1 MFGKKKA
8 VESDHENQIG
18 KPATALGRSCL
29 LFSILLGALG
39 VILLII
45 GAAKLQHRL
54 YSLGTLRGAKSSAYG
69 TYNDAFQ
76 SAHYT
81 PYPDSTTRQWQFVWF
96 LISASVFVFAMTTL
110 LTSSAVR
117 ILQWSAALIG
127 LHVYVLVYCTYGI
140 DTFLWINHN
149 KVVRGVFGKA
159 AIGLTLAGLFTM
171 AVAHGLCILSLGL
184 IPNKRHLDN
193 RYVQGSSI
201 NERIIEKQVAV
212 PVAASRDS
220 AHETQESHFERRETP
235 TFTNNPAQPVRVHM
249 GGTTNTTGATEL
261 GARRY

>member
-1 MFGKKKA
+1 MFGKKKTS
-8 VESDHENQIG
+8 ESDHENQIG

-29 LFSILLGALG
+29 LLSLLLGALG

-45 GAAKLQHRL
+45 GAAMLQHRL
-54 YSLGTLRGAKSSAYG
+54 KKLGALRGAASSSYG

-81 PYPDSTTRQWQFVWF
+81 PYPDSTSRQWQFVWF
-96 LISASVFVFAMTTL
+96 LIAASAFVFTLTLL

-117 ILQWSAALIG
+117 ILQWSPALIG

-149 KVVRGVFGKA
+149 KVVRGVFGKH
-159 AIGLTLAGLFTM
+159 AIGITLAGLFTM
-171 AVAHGLCILSLGL
+171 AIGHGLSILSMGL

-193 RYVQGSSI
+193 RYVQGSGI
-201 NERIIEKQVAV
+201 HERIIEKQVPV
-212 PVAASRDS
+212 PVSSSRDS
-220 AHETQESHFERRETP
+220 AHDTHESHFERRETA
-235 TFTNNPAQPVRVHM
+235 TFTNNPAQPVKVHM

-261 GARRY
+261 GTRRY